1 MNLSLKLYFLKKIN
15 VNIMKK
21 RGFRHDTKRNERLR
35 MKFRIFKF
43 KFISKNQNINNDL
56 YLLYVFISLRH
67 FFLSNMYVLL
77 YFIYVKCH
85 NLMN

>member
-1 MNLSLKLYFLKKIN
+1 
-15 VNIMKK
+15 MKK

-56 YLLYVFISLRH
+56 YVLYVFISLRH
-67 FFLSNMYVLL
+67 FYCQICMYCYILFMLSA
-77 YFIYVKCH
+77 II
-85 NLMN
+85 

>member
-1 MNLSLKLYFLKKIN
+1 
-15 VNIMKK
+15 MKK